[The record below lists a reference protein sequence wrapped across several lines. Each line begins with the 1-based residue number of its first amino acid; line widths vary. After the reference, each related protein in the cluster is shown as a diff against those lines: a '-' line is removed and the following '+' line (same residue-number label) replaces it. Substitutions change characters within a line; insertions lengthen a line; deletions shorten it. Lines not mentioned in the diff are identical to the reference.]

1 MRAETELMETR
12 YHPREPILLLA
23 RIVTFLFGVLY
34 TLLLVRLVLEF
45 INAAR
50 DSGFFQFIRAV
61 TNPFLAPFR
70 GIVDSTWLD
79 ASHRIVWPIVIALV
93 AYMIVHAIIRSLLRL
108 IARAY

>member
-1 MRAETELMETR
+1 MRAKTELMETE

-23 RIVTFLFGVLY
+23 RIVTFFFGVLY

-50 DSGFFQFIRAV
+50 NSGFFEFIGV
-61 TNPFLAPFR
+61 LTNPFLAPFR
-70 GIVDSTWLD
+70 GIVASTSLD
-79 ASHRIVWPIVIALV
+79 ASHRIDWPIVVALV

-108 IARAY
+108 IARA